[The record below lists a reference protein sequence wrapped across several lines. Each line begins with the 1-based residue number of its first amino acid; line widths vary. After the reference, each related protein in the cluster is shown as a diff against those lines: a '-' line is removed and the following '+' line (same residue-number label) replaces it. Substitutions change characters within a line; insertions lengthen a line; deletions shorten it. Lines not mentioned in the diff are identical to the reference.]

1 MTTSSR
7 IGDQGITCLANN
19 ERVPK
24 DDLRI
29 EVCGSIDELS
39 AVLGLVRTENVPAV
53 LSGIIFRI
61 QNELIAAGA
70 EVAEYNTADKI
81 SAGHVQQLEADIAQI
96 KEMPEKKM
104 PEEKLPE
111 EKPFRFLIP
120 GSTKIS
126 ALLHF
131 ARTVCRRTER
141 RLTAL
146 YRIGGEQA
154 AENSE
159 LLPYFNRLSS
169 LLFFLAVDSG

>member
-1 MTTSSR
+1 MTASSR
-7 IGDQGITCLANN
+7 PGDRGITCLANN

-39 AVLGLVRTENVPAV
+39 AVLGLVRAENIPAV
-53 LSGIIFRI
+53 LNGIIFRI
-61 QNELIAAGA
+61 QNELIAAGT

-81 SAGHVQQLEADIAQI
+81 SAGHVKQLETEIEQL
-96 KEMPEKKM
+96 KK
-104 PEEKLPE
+104 PLG
-111 EKPFRFLIP
+111 EKPFRFSIP

-141 RLTAL
+141 RLTAF
-146 YRIGGEQA
+146 YRIGGEKT

-159 LLPYFNRLSS
+159 LLPYFNRLSGI
-169 LLFFLAVDSG
+169 LFFLAVDSG